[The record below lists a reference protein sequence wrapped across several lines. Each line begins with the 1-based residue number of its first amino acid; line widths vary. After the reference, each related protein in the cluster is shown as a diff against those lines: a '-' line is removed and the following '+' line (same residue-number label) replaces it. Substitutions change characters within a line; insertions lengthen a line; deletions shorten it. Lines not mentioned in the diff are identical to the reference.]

1 MGWGSLEWAA
11 GTPLHPIPELRKTP
25 KCHPEMPPSPSHRRN
40 PYSPSFRTAFVS
52 TRVRWVVAGCR
63 ACPLRPQDPLS
74 ALERDL
80 ALQLQI
86 AKAARRLCREEN
98 ISKRLR
104 KRRQTA
110 ALLEEQKLKELENI
124 LNQRRLLAGRRS
136 LPTGAGTGAAEG
148 EPPPCP
154 LCVPPSSPGW
164 WCLVWG
170 MLEVGGGRN
179 GSRLVG

>member
-1 MGWGSLEWAA
+1 M
-11 GTPLHPIPELRKTP
+11 
-25 KCHPEMPPSPSHRRN
+25 
-40 PYSPSFRTAFVS
+40 V
-52 TRVRWVVAGCR
+52 GCR

-110 ALLEEQKLKELENI
+110 ALLEEQKLKDLENI
-124 LNQRRLLAGRRS
+124 LNQRRLLAGRRP
-136 LPTGAGTGAAEG
+136 LPAGGGTDAAEG
-148 EPPPCP
+148 EPS
-154 LCVPPSSPGW
+154 CVHPSW
-164 WCLVWG
+164 LVAARLG
-170 MLEVGGGRN
+170 DAGSQGAGN
-179 GSRLVG
+179 GCSLVGCPW

>member
-1 MGWGSLEWAA
+1 MGEMNIPPRYAKPSLACERGGWRWGA
-11 GTPLHPIPELRKTP
+11 
-25 KCHPEMPPSPSHRRN
+25 
-40 PYSPSFRTAFVS
+40 
-52 TRVRWVVAGCR
+52 R

-110 ALLEEQKLKELENI
+110 ALLEEQKLKDLENV
-124 LNQRRLLAGRRS
+124 LNQRRLLAGRRP

-148 EPPPCP
+148 EPP
-154 LCVPPSSPGW
+154 VYPPPRLGAAQWGGWRSRGQEWEWVQLGWVSLVDAPQNAIPGVCAPIFHSW
-164 WCLVWG
+164 
-170 MLEVGGGRN
+170 
-179 GSRLVG
+179 